1 LRFKKRIVVKEK
13 RNMAKPAVIEEAILP
28 PSSPRISYSTLTT
41 RANPWGNEELAQTS
55 VDEILNTL
63 LYSDYEDVV
72 HHALKWKNT
81 TKYSGTSTKALYHL
95 TRKDDWERV
104 LALSLQALSMNTLL
118 DDTGI
123 TLAHCCQ
130 GYVKSGSRPVRE
142 GWIELAGY
150 HAREV
155 HILHTRRYL
164 IAGIWERNGLYCL
177 VL

>member
-1 LRFKKRIVVKEK
+1 LIVVKDDSNE
-13 RNMAKPAVIEEAILP
+13 NCVWMAKPGVMEDGILP
-28 PSSPRISYSTLTT
+28 PRSPRISHSTHTT
-41 RANPWGNEELAQTS
+41 GANPLGNEELAQTS

-63 LYSDYEDVV
+63 LYSDHEAVV
-72 HHALKWKNT
+72 HDALKWKNA
-81 TKYSGTSTKALYHL
+81 TKYAGTGTKALYHL

-123 TLAHCCQ
+123 TLAQCCQ

-155 HILHTRRYL
+155 CTLHTPDE
-164 IAGIWERNGLYCL
+164 I
-177 VL
+177 